1 MVVNFVEV
9 EDAHKRFPAEWQEKF
24 SEVDWS
30 ETLFVCYEID
40 ESLYDAYEI
49 TSEDEIFGRH
59 ENGEITRL
67 TDFTS
72 KLDLATGIILE
83 EEDYELNLVGYF
95 LKGDLVQLKF
105 KDAKA
110 VNRKDR
116 IKAQEEFQETID
128 HVKKRVGIEEAKSKS
143 IIYKIWKSLIS
154 VPLTA
159 IRFVLGFFIKVC
171 FFIEDLLT

>member
-1 MVVNFVEV
+1 
-9 EDAHKRFPAEWQEKF
+9 
-24 SEVDWS
+24 
-30 ETLFVCYEID
+30 VCYEID

-116 IKAQEEFQETID
+116 RSF
-128 HVKKRVGIEEAKSKS
+128 R
-143 IIYKIWKSLIS
+143 
-154 VPLTA
+154 
-159 IRFVLGFFIKVC
+159 R
-171 FFIEDLLT
+171 LLTTLRKEWVLKKLSLKV